1 MSSDDP
7 AKHQFS
13 LPGRLPG
20 LFFEME
26 TAMHEIADFMRQ
38 LAAAAGAET
47 LPRFRSAGS
56 VTNKLAEGFDPVTEA
71 DRSAEK
77 AIRALIN
84 AHFPDDGIHGE
95 EFGVENVD
103 SRRQWIID
111 PVDGTRAFIAG
122 LPLWGT
128 LVGLTDGGHA
138 VAGMMSQ
145 PFIGELFYADGQGA
159 HYEGPAGHVELA
171 VRATTALADATLC
184 TTTPALFT
192 GGMRERYDRLEAS
205 VRLPRYGTDCYAYAM
220 LAAGQ
225 IDLVVECGLQPYDIV
240 ALIPIIERAGGIIT
254 TWDGGRAEGGGDVVA
269 AATPT
274 LHEQALRLLAA

>member
-77 AIRALIN
+77 A
-84 AHFPDDGIHGE
+84 DK
-95 EFGVENVD
+95 
-103 SRRQWIID
+103 
-111 PVDGTRAFIAG
+111 
-122 LPLWGT
+122 
-128 LVGLTDGGHA
+128 
-138 VAGMMSQ
+138 
-145 PFIGELFYADGQGA
+145 
-159 HYEGPAGHVELA
+159 
-171 VRATTALADATLC
+171 
-184 TTTPALFT
+184 
-192 GGMRERYDRLEAS
+192 S
-205 VRLPRYGTDCYAYAM
+205 V
-220 LAAGQ
+220 
-225 IDLVVECGLQPYDIV
+225 V
-240 ALIPIIERAGGIIT
+240 
-254 TWDGGRAEGGGDVVA
+254 
-269 AATPT
+269 
-274 LHEQALRLLAA
+274 